1 MQRII
6 EVTVSPQGETKVQ
19 TKGFQGGDCLEASKF
34 LETALGIPTSDKK
47 TGEFFGTAENQQQVQ
62 Q

>member
-19 TKGFQGGDCLEASKF
+19 TKGFTGSDCLEASKF
-34 LETALGIPTSDKK
+34 LETALGIPTSDKM
-47 TGEFFGTAENQQQVQ
+47 TPEFYGAAANQQQVQ